1 MRNLHLIDAHVQEKM
16 EKRRSARL
24 IFSFNAFFCENRFFK
39 KPKSLITRSTCLG
52 DFRNVVLQQWA
63 KLWTRKQKA
72 DVVTAICFLLNI
84 FFCQSL
90 LNKILPEGLNHAHS
104 WENNFLPWIFALEK
118 WQYENNFEHL
128 SCLVLQV
135 KMNTTLTFK

>member
-1 MRNLHLIDAHVQEKM
+1 MLTSKRKWKKGDLLDLFSASMHFLWKSILKKAQVIDYKKHLSWQFLKCCITAMSKIVNKKAKSWCSNSNLLFTQH
-16 EKRRSARL
+16 
-24 IFSFNAFFCENRFFK
+24 FFCK
-39 KPKSLITRSTCLG
+39 
-52 DFRNVVLQQWA
+52 
-63 KLWTRKQKA
+63 
-72 DVVTAICFLLNI
+72 
-84 FFCQSL
+84 SL